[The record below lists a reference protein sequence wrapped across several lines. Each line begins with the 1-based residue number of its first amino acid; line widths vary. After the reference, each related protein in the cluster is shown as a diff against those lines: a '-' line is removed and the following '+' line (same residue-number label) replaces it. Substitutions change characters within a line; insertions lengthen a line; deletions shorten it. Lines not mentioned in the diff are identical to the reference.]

1 MEFHEWNKIV
11 DNIIYW
17 IKKIILN
24 FRKKFPWKFNHSSI
38 ESSQMIFYAHSSIK
52 HGWSFF
58 MVETKLNWTIF
69 HGWNNQRR
77 WNFLIFFI
85 LKCHQISL
93 REIHPFCHELSSTK
107 VMNERLSIP
116 QYELMNVHSW
126 NLNELW

>member
-11 DNIIYW
+11 DNILYW
-17 IKKIILN
+17 ILKIHLEFHEIVSMKIQP
-24 FRKKFPWKFNHSSI
+24 FIHWKFTKDILCTFIHKN
-38 ESSQMIFYAHSSIK
+38 
-52 HGWSFF
+52 GWSFF